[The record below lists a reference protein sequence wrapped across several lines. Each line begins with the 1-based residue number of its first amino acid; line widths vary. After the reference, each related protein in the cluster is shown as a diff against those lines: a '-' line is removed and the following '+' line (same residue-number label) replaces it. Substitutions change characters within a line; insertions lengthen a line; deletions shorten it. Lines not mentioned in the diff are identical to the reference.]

1 MLNLLPRIISPNEIV
16 LKKGSIIRLKY
27 LEGKRAIL
35 ILGAQSFEASE
46 NYQKVISYLTSAKL
60 EINIFKVSQG
70 DPTFDS
76 VNKLVTKL
84 NEYNPDVLIA
94 IGGGSVLDAAKMARV
109 LFENDDETISGTMQ
123 NISYKNSY
131 RKTQLILIP
140 TTCGSG
146 AEISSVVVLKEKE
159 LSKKITLVS
168 HSFIPEIVI
177 LDPSLLSSLP
187 TSLTASTA
195 IDALT
200 HSVESYTSKLSN
212 SFSESYARSAAYDIR
227 MNLAGALNS
236 ENQIQFKEKLQIAA
250 FNAGIAQNSTS
261 VGASHAIAHALG
273 AYLNIPHGIANGIML
288 NAILKLNAVVS
299 SKVSEIVRF
308 IGFNELSEFDKW
320 LSNIQTIANIP
331 QKWGMYL
338 NKENSISIE
347 EIASTASE
355 DVCIKTNP
363 RKLSL
368 EEIINVLQETK

>member
-1 MLNLLPRIISPNEIV
+1 M
-16 LKKGSIIRLKY
+16 
-27 LEGKRAIL
+27 
-35 ILGAQSFEASE
+35 
-46 NYQKVISYLTSAKL
+46 
-60 EINIFKVSQG
+60 
-70 DPTFDS
+70 
-76 VNKLVTKL
+76 
-84 NEYNPDVLIA
+84 
-94 IGGGSVLDAAKMARV
+94 
-109 LFENDDETISGTMQ
+109 
-123 NISYKNSY
+123 
-131 RKTQLILIP
+131 
-140 TTCGSG
+140 
-146 AEISSVVVLKEKE
+146 
-159 LSKKITLVS
+159 
-168 HSFIPEIVI
+168 
-177 LDPSLLSSLP
+177 DPSLLSSLP

>member
-146 AEISSVVVLKEKE
+146 AEISSVVVLKEK
-159 LSKKITLVS
+159 SYQKKL
-168 HSFIPEIVI
+168 H
-177 LDPSLLSSLP
+177 
-187 TSLTASTA
+187 
-195 IDALT
+195 
-200 HSVESYTSKLSN
+200 
-212 SFSESYARSAAYDIR
+212 
-227 MNLAGALNS
+227 
-236 ENQIQFKEKLQIAA
+236 
-250 FNAGIAQNSTS
+250 
-261 VGASHAIAHALG
+261 
-273 AYLNIPHGIANGIML
+273 
-288 NAILKLNAVVS
+288 
-299 SKVSEIVRF
+299 
-308 IGFNELSEFDKW
+308 
-320 LSNIQTIANIP
+320 
-331 QKWGMYL
+331 
-338 NKENSISIE
+338 
-347 EIASTASE
+347 
-355 DVCIKTNP
+355 
-363 RKLSL
+363 
-368 EEIINVLQETK
+368 